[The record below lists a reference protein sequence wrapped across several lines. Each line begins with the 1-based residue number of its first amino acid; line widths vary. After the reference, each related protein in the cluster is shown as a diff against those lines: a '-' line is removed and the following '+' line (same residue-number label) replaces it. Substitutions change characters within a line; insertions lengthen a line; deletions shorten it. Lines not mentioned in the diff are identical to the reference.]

1 MKNYLNIML
10 VINKGMD
17 CVAGASLVLIML
29 LTSLDVAL
37 RYLGYPIQ
45 GSYDMV
51 SMGGVLVIGFALPK
65 TSWDRMHIHVDILT
79 VKLPG
84 QKKVLFE
91 LTTRVIAIAL
101 FILIGW
107 NLSKLGASF
116 FKTGEGTLTLGIPLY
131 PVAYALGV
139 SAFVEC
145 LVLLADMVRVCYEG
159 GQHE

>member
-1 MKNYLNIML
+1 
-10 VINKGMD
+10 
-17 CVAGASLVLIML
+17 
-29 LTSLDVAL
+29 
-37 RYLGYPIQ
+37 
-45 GSYDMV
+45 
-51 SMGGVLVIGFALPK
+51 
-65 TSWDRMHIHVDILT
+65 MHIHVDILT
-79 VKLPG
+79 AKLPG
-84 QKKVLFE
+84 QKVLFE

-107 NLSKLGASF
+107 NLSRLGASF